1 MMHEGKVDRG
11 EPMAKLL
18 RGRQPK
24 VLEHND
30 QAARYVVGAV
40 AKLSVWNVLE
50 RVLND
55 AHVV

>member
-1 MMHEGKVDRG
+1 
-11 EPMAKLL
+11 MAKLL